1 MPIAI
6 MGLERD
12 GCPRTSLEMFTKTAM
27 DYAVLGKRTPKIDGV
42 AKATG
47 SARFSRDLILP
58 RMLYGRILRSPYA
71 HARILSIDTSRAA
84 RLPGVKA
91 VLTGKDTAGVKF
103 GVFRETRDQYALPMD
118 KVRYI
123 GDEVAAVAAADED
136 TAQEALELIRVEY
149 EVLPAVFD
157 PLDGM
162 EPSAPQ
168 VHDGVDRNIS
178 AHVLIQFGDVEEGF
192 RQADHVREDHFE
204 TANISHCT
212 MEPYAA
218 TASYDPSGY
227 LDVWVPNQGPFMRRR
242 ALSNTLKLPLDNVR
256 VCHVHIGGAFGGR
269 SEMMSCEFCA
279 SLLSMKT
286 GRPVQIAYTRE
297 ETFTCTRQK
306 HPFIVDIKTG
316 MKRDGTLTARQ
327 YKVIADGGAY
337 LNTGPITISDSF
349 AIALASYRFPHVK
362 YEAFRVYTNKGV
374 RGAMKGQGS
383 QQLRFAEDS
392 QIDMLCQDL
401 GLDPVEVR
409 LKNAVDPGEMLLNK
423 SRVTSCGLKESI
435 RKSAAAMGWKSVG
448 AGVKSAHAGTQASNG
463 KGQGAGVSA
472 MISGFSMGIRT
483 SSSSF
488 IKFNEDGQITLLSG
502 TVDNGQG
509 NETMVALVAAEEL
522 GIPVE
527 DVRVVNADTTLTPQD
542 PGSYSMA
549 ATFVSGNAARLAAAD
564 AKKQLLEI
572 AGEKLEANPAD
583 LDLKDKRIFVKG
595 SPEKG
600 MGLKEVVWAG
610 LAAGR
615 PVLGRGYYQPELSF
629 MDTVHGKI
637 EGQVTGA
644 YTFGAVV
651 AEVEVDQETGQM
663 QVTKVAAAHDC
674 GRAINSMAVEG
685 QIEGS
690 VVIGQGQVLSEEMCW
705 QGGQCLNPSYTSY
718 GLSTA
723 LETPQ
728 ILPIIV
734 ESEDPNGPFG
744 AKEAAETTNIAII
757 PSLANAI
764 NQAVGV
770 RIQSLPISPEKVL
783 DAIKVAKR
791 PN

>member
-1 MPIAI
+1 MTI
-6 MGLERD
+6 D
-12 GCPRTSLEMFTKTAM
+12 F
-27 DYAVLGKRTPKIDGV
+27 AVVGKRTPKLDAV

-47 SARFSRDLILP
+47 SGRFSRDLILP
-58 RMLYGRILRSPYA
+58 RMLYGSILRSPHA
-71 HARILSIDTSRAA
+71 HARILNIDTSRAA
-84 RLPGVKA
+84 RLTGVKA
-91 VLTGKDTAGVKF
+91 VVTGKDTAGVKF
-103 GVFRETRDQYALPMD
+103 GVFRETRDQYALAID

-123 GDEVAAVAAADED
+123 GDEIAAVAAVDED
-136 TAQEALELIRVEY
+136 TAQEALDLIQVEY
-149 EVLPAVFD
+149 EVLPPVFD
-157 PLDGM
+157 PVEGM
-162 EPSAPQ
+162 KPGVSL
-168 VHDGVDRNIS
+168 VHDGVERNIS
-178 AHVLIQFGDVEEGF
+178 AHVLIEFGDIQEGF
-192 RQADHVREDHFE
+192 READHVREEHFE

-256 VCHVHIGGAFGGR
+256 VHHVHIGGAFGGR
-269 SEMMSCEFCA
+269 SEMMACEFCA
-279 SLLSMKT
+279 SLLSMKA

-316 MKRDGTLTARQ
+316 MKRDGTITARQ
-327 YKVIADGGAY
+327 YQVIADGGAY

-349 AIALASYRFPHVK
+349 AIALASYRFPHVR

-383 QQLRFAEDS
+383 QQLRFAEES
-392 QIDMLCQDL
+392 QLDMMCQDL
-401 GLDPVEVR
+401 GLDPIEVR
-409 LKNAVDPGEMLLNK
+409 LKNAVMPGEMLLNK

-435 RKSAAAMGWKSVG
+435 RESAAAMNWG
-448 AGVKSAHAGTQASNG
+448 ATLSGEPNGRGMGV
-463 KGQGAGVSA
+463 GVSS

-509 NETMVALVAAEEL
+509 NETMVAIVAAEEL

-527 DVRVVNADTTLTPQD
+527 DIRVVNADTTLTPQD

-572 AGEKLEANPAD
+572 ASEKLEANPSD
-583 LDLKDKRIFVKG
+583 LDLKEKRIFVKG
-595 SPEKG
+595 SPEKSI
-600 MGLKEVVWAG
+600 GLKEVVWAG

-615 PVLGRGYYQPELSF
+615 PVLGRGYYQPALSF

-644 YTFGAVV
+644 YTFGATV
-651 AEVEVDQETGQM
+651 AEVEVDRETGQVD
-663 QVTKVAAAHDC
+663 VTRVAAAHDC
-674 GRAINSMAVEG
+674 GRAINRMAVEG

-690 VVIGQGQVLSEEMCW
+690 VVIGQGQVFSEEMRW
-705 QGGQCLNPSYTSY
+705 DGGQCLNPSYTSY

-723 LETPQ
+723 LETPE
-728 ILPIIV
+728 IVPIIV

-744 AKEAAETTNIAII
+744 AKEAAETINIAII
-757 PSLANAI
+757 PSLANAVW
-764 NQAVGV
+764 QAAGIRV
-770 RIQSLPISPEKVL
+770 QSLPISPEKVVKAL
-783 DAIKVAKR
+783 EDK
-791 PN
+791 

>member
-1 MPIAI
+1 
-6 MGLERD
+6 
-12 GCPRTSLEMFTKTAM
+12 M

-47 SARFSRDLILP
+47 SARFSRDMILP
-58 RMLYGRILRSPYA
+58 RMLYGRILRSPHA
-71 HARILSIDTSRAA
+71 HARILNIDTSRAA
-84 RLPGVKA
+84 SLPGVKA
-91 VLTGKDTAGVKF
+91 VITGRDTAGVKF
-103 GVFRETRDQYALPMD
+103 GVFRETRDQYALPID
-118 KVRYI
+118 IVRYI
-123 GDEVAAVAAADED
+123 GDEVAAVAADDED
-136 TAQEALELIRVEY
+136 AAQEALELIAVDY

-157 PLDGM
+157 PLEAMRPG
-162 EPSAPQ
+162 APL
-168 VHDGVDRNIS
+168 VHDGVDCNIS
-178 AHVLIQFGDVEEGF
+178 AHVLIQFGDIEAGF
-192 RQADHVREDHFE
+192 READHVREDHFE
-204 TANISHCT
+204 TANISHST

-256 VCHVHIGGAFGGR
+256 IHKVHIGGAFGGR

-316 MKRDGTLTARQ
+316 MKRDGTITARQ
-327 YKVIADGGAY
+327 YRVIADGGAY

-349 AIALASYRFPHVK
+349 AIALASYRFHHVR
-362 YEAFRVYTNKGV
+362 YEASRIYTNKGV

-392 QIDMLCQDL
+392 QLDMMASDL
-401 GLDPVEVR
+401 GLDPIEVR
-409 LKNAVDPGEMLLNK
+409 LKNAVEPNEMLLNK
-423 SRVTSCGLKESI
+423 SRVTSCGLKETI
-435 RKSAAAMGWKSVG
+435 RESAAAMKWEMPSQRTTCDGRGKG
-448 AGVKSAHAGTQASNG
+448 AGI
-463 KGQGAGVSA
+463 SA

-509 NETMVALVAAEEL
+509 NETMVAIIAAEEL

-527 DVRVVNADTTLTPQD
+527 DIRVVNADTTLTPQD

-564 AKKQLLEI
+564 AKRQLLEI
-572 AGEKLEANPAD
+572 AAEKLEANPAD
-583 LDLKDKRIFVKG
+583 LDIRDKRIFVKG
-595 SPEKG
+595 SPGKDI
-600 MGLKEVVWAG
+600 GLKDAIWAG
-610 LAAGR
+610 LASGR
-615 PVLGRGYYQPELSF
+615 PVLGKGHYQPDLAF

-644 YTFGAVV
+644 YTFGATV
-651 AEVEVDQETGQM
+651 AEVEVDRETGRVD
-663 QVTKVAAAHDC
+663 VTKVAAAHDC
-674 GRAINSMAVEG
+674 GLAINRMAVEG

-690 VVIGQGQVLSEEMCW
+690 VVIGQGQVCSEEMRW
-705 QGGQCLNPSYTSY
+705 DGGQCLNASYTSY
-718 GLSTA
+718 GLATA

-728 ILPIIV
+728 VLPIIV

-744 AKEAAETTNIAII
+744 AKEAAETINIAII

-764 NQAVGV
+764 FHAVGV

-783 DAIKVAKR
+783 GALESCKALR
-791 PN
+791 ERR

>member
-1 MPIAI
+1 M
-6 MGLERD
+6 
-12 GCPRTSLEMFTKTAM
+12 TM
-27 DYAVLGKRTPKIDGV
+27 DYAVVGKRTPKLDAV

-47 SARFSRDLILP
+47 SGRFSRDLILS
-58 RMLYGRILRSPYA
+58 RMLYGSILRSPHA
-71 HARILSIDTSRAA
+71 HARILKIDTSRAA

-91 VLTGKDTAGVKF
+91 VVTGKDTAGVKF
-103 GVFRETRDQYALPMD
+103 GVFKETRDQYALAID

-123 GDEVAAVAAADED
+123 GDEVAAVAAVDED
-136 TAQEALELIRVEY
+136 TAEEALGLIVVEY
-149 EVLPAVFD
+149 EVLPPVFD
-157 PLDGM
+157 PVEGM
-162 EPSAPQ
+162 KPGAPL
-168 VHDGVDRNIS
+168 VHDGVERNIS

-192 RQADHVREDHFE
+192 READHVREDHFE

-242 ALSNTLKLPLDNVR
+242 GLSNTLKLPLDNVR
-256 VCHVHIGGAFGGR
+256 VHHVHIGGAFGGR
-269 SEMMSCEFCA
+269 SEMMACEFCA

-306 HPFIVDIKTG
+306 HPFIVDVKTG
-316 MKRDGTLTARQ
+316 MKRDGTITARQ
-327 YKVIADGGAY
+327 YQVIADGGAY

-349 AIALASYRFPHVK
+349 AIALASYRFAHVK
-362 YEAFRVYTNKGV
+362 YEATRVYTNKGV

-383 QQLRFAEDS
+383 QQIRFAEES
-392 QIDMLCQDL
+392 QIDMMCRDL
-401 GLDPVEVR
+401 GLDPIEVR
-409 LKNAVDPGEMLLNK
+409 LKNAVGPREMLLNK
-423 SRVTSCGLKESI
+423 SWVTSCGLKESI
-435 RKSAAAMGWKSVG
+435 RESAAAMDWKAALDG
-448 AGVKSAHAGTQASNG
+448 QPNG
-463 KGQGAGVSA
+463 KGMGAGVSS

-488 IKFNEDGQITLLSG
+488 IKFNEDAQITLLSG

-527 DVRVVNADTTLTPQD
+527 DIRVVNADTTLTPQD

-564 AKKQLLEI
+564 AKQQLLEI
-572 AGEKLEANPAD
+572 ASEKLEANPSD
-583 LDLKDKRIFVKG
+583 LDLKDRRVFVKG

-600 MGLKEVVWAG
+600 VSLKEVVWAG

-644 YTFGAVV
+644 YTFGATV
-651 AEVEVDQETGQM
+651 AEVQVDEETGRID
-663 QVTKVAAAHDC
+663 VTKVAAAHDC
-674 GRAINSMAVEG
+674 GRAINRMAVEG

-690 VVIGQGQVLSEEMCW
+690 VVIGQGQVLSEEMRW
-705 QGGQCLNPSYTSY
+705 DGGQCLNPSYTSY

-723 LETPQ
+723 LEMPE
-728 ILPIIV
+728 IVPIIV

-744 AKEAAETTNIAII
+744 AKEAAETINIAII
-757 PSLANAI
+757 PSLANAVSR
-764 NQAVGV
+764 AAGV

-783 DAIKVAKR
+783 QGLEDK
-791 PN
+791 

>member
-1 MPIAI
+1 
-6 MGLERD
+6 
-12 GCPRTSLEMFTKTAM
+12 M
-27 DYAVLGKRTPKIDGV
+27 DYAVLGKRTPKLDGV
-42 AKATG
+42 AKASG

-58 RMLYGRILRSPYA
+58 RMLYGGILRSPHA
-71 HARILSIDTSRAA
+71 HARILNIDTRRAA

-91 VLTGKDTAGVKF
+91 VVTGKDTAGVKF
-103 GVFRETRDQYALPMD
+103 GVFRETRDQYALPID

-123 GDEVAAVAAADED
+123 GDEVAAVAAVDED
-136 TAQEALELIRVEY
+136 TAQEALTLIQVDY
-149 EVLPAVFD
+149 EVLPPVFD
-157 PLDGM
+157 PVEGM
-162 EPSAPQ
+162 KPGAPL
-168 VHDGVDRNIS
+168 VHDGVERNIS
-178 AHVLIQFGDVEEGF
+178 AHVLIQFGDIQEGF
-192 RQADHVREDHFE
+192 RQADRVRQDHFE

-218 TASYDPSGY
+218 TASYDPSGH
-227 LDVWVPNQGPFMRRR
+227 LDVWVPNQGPFQRRR

-256 VCHVHIGGAFGGR
+256 VHQVHIGGAFGGR

-316 MKRDGTLTARQ
+316 MTLDGTITARE
-327 YKVIADGGAY
+327 YRVVADGGAY

-349 AIALASYRFPHVK
+349 AIALASYRFSHVK
-362 YEAFRVYTNKGV
+362 YEAFRIYTNKGV

-383 QQLRFAEDS
+383 QQLRFAEES
-392 QIDMLCQDL
+392 QLDMMCQEL

-409 LKNAVDPGEMLLNK
+409 LKNAVEPGEMLLNK

-435 RKSAAAMGWKSVG
+435 RESAAAMGWGKAPESRGNGRGRG
-448 AGVKSAHAGTQASNG
+448 AGI
-463 KGQGAGVSA
+463 SA

-483 SSSSF
+483 SSASF

-522 GIPVE
+522 GIAVE
-527 DVRVVNADTTLTPQD
+527 DIRVVNGDTTLTPQD

-572 AGEKLEANPAD
+572 ASERLEANPGD
-583 LDLKDKRIFVKG
+583 LDLKDGRIFVKG

-600 MGLKEVVWAG
+600 VGLRETVWAG

-615 PVLGRGYYQPELSF
+615 PVLGRGYYQPDLAF

-644 YTFGAVV
+644 YTFGATV
-651 AEVEVDQETGQM
+651 AEVEVDRETGRVE
-663 QVTKVAAAHDC
+663 VTKVAAAHDC

-705 QGGQCLNPSYTSY
+705 EDGQCLNPSYTSY

-723 LETPQ
+723 LETPHV
-728 ILPIIV
+728 LPIIV

-744 AKEAAETTNIAII
+744 AKEAAETVGIAIL
-757 PSLANAI
+757 PSLANAVS
-764 NQAVGV
+764 QAAGV

-783 DAIKVAKR
+783 DAMTSTRAAG
-791 PN
+791 